1 MTISCPEFD
10 GDSNTRKENW
20 FGMTMMFDALTSL
33 CKFQFIVS
41 GFYIIILVFRLSVK
55 KKGAANNTAPV
66 IFHNRAVVFTA
77 PRPGYRGYFFR
88 KDLQSVH

>member
-20 FGMTMMFDALTSL
+20 FGMTMMFDALTFL

-41 GFYIIILVFRLSVK
+41 GFYIIILVFCLSVK
-55 KKGAANNTAPV
+55 KKGAANNIFPV
-66 IFHNRAVVFTA
+66 IFHNQAVVFTA
-77 PRPGYRGYFFR
+77 PRPRYRGYFFR